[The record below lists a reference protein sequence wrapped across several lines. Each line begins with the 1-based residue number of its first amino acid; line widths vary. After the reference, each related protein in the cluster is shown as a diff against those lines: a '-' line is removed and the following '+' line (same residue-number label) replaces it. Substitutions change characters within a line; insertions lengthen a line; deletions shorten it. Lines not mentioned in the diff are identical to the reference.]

1 MGTEAESSALE
12 LTGYQRDIWAA
23 EARTPGNCQFNVL
36 VHERL
41 EGAVD
46 RELLGACL
54 VRAVRGHD
62 AFRLR
67 FGEDGDGVP
76 RVRRL
81 PDTPES
87 WAPSFEWVDLSGE
100 PDPGDAARVWCEEEL
115 GRPLDVRNGPVFR
128 AALLSEGPDVVHL
141 VLTSHHIVTDAW
153 ALNAM
158 TLRILSDYRAAA
170 GLPSGAGGAA
180 APAPQADAPSYW
192 DSIRAFAS
200 PSAGADRENAEGGAE
215 KAREGS
221 RGREH
226 EKEPEKGTEKDR
238 AFFRKYLEGV
248 APALFPR
255 SGAARPGRGRHSFTL
270 DEKLVGRILDAG
282 ASPFPYLLS
291 AFAVCLARLHQED
304 EVVLGVPFLNR
315 RTDEERATIG
325 QFANNLPV
333 RIPVAD
339 DPSLVGLAERVR
351 ELVGE
356 LREHERLPFGDIL
369 RQAPA
374 QGADSR
380 RLFDVTVSYL
390 RFPRPEEIP
399 GVARTTT
406 VMAPVHAANALS
418 VMVQAFEDEPGLRVD
433 LDYADDVFD
442 GHLTAQALA
451 GHVTQLLRHG
461 LDLRDQPSSALPMLT
476 DDEYEDIVR
485 RRQGPLVPYPREKT
499 LHQLFTE
506 QAARTPGLT
515 AVVDDASG
523 ATLTFAE
530 LDRLSNQ
537 VARELRE
544 RGVGPGD
551 RVAILAERGPELLP
565 GLLGILKAGGAYVP
579 VDPGYPAARIR
590 LLLED
595 CQAKL
600 VLRGGR
606 DLGEAPTDAPVLRIS
621 DLYRGSAEPLG
632 TTSRSDDL
640 AYVIYTSGS
649 TGRPKG
655 VMVEHHAV
663 GNRLMWMQRRYPVG
677 PGDTLLQKTPISF
690 DVSVW
695 ELLWWAVQGAR
706 VVLLPPG
713 GEKDPGVIAR
723 VIREHGVSVIHFV
736 PSMLGPFLDLLED
749 GPDRAADVRSLRF
762 VFCSGEALP
771 AERVAQFNRV
781 LGGGDAPL
789 LVNLYGP
796 TEAAVD
802 VSYFDCPPASEGPVA
817 RVPIGRPVENTT
829 LYVLDRQGRPQ
840 PVGVPGELHI
850 GGVQVARGYLNRPEL
865 TAERFVEDPFS
876 PGGRLY
882 RTGDLARL
890 LADGDIEYLGRS
902 DDQVKIRGNR
912 VELGEVQNALVALDG
927 IRDAVVVDH
936 RPGGGRGP
944 VLVAYCASDGEL
956 DPGRLRSALSG
967 VLPGYMIPAH
977 FERLDRIPLTPNG
990 KADRKALPAPSLAA
1004 PGDGGDAPRNS
1015 REAVLADIWA
1025 QVLGAERVGVHA
1037 DYFVIGGDSIS
1048 MLRVRALA
1056 EKAGIRFTM
1065 DDFVRNPTVAGL
1077 AECAEVAAPAQDGE
1091 RAASAG
1097 SRPFG
1102 LVSHLDRARLETYE
1116 DAYPVTRLQL
1126 GLLFHS
1132 QERQDSATYKD
1143 VFRYSLQM
1151 PWQEPAFR
1159 AAFDRLVRRHQVL
1172 RSSFA
1177 LAGYSE
1183 PLQLVHTAVE
1193 GGLSVDDRRLSSAEA
1208 AEAAIEEH
1216 IAQRRRHDYRFDS
1229 APLYH
1234 FRAFVLPDTVEL
1246 VFSFHHAILD
1256 GGSVANLV
1264 SELLRDYG
1272 HLLGLGLEPVPDA
1285 EPPSAALHV
1294 AEERAAVGSE
1304 ASRAY
1309 WREALAGAVQP
1320 HLESFRPHEAPRADE
1335 RTECDVRLPADLVDA
1350 VRATARDRRVPV
1362 KSLLF
1367 AAHVLLLRAF
1377 SGQTDL
1383 TTGLVAHGRPEVDG
1397 AERTCGLFLN
1407 TLPLR
1412 VAAEGGAWFDVVR
1425 HVVERERESYPHRR
1439 VPLAVVQEDLGRASL
1454 VDTLFNYIHFRQ
1466 LGDVFRTPG
1475 ITSRGFAVREETNFS
1490 LVVNAMVD
1498 PVDEGIRLR
1507 LDFSGRTF
1515 TPAQGRLYTD
1525 TYVRILREL
1534 AERPDDAVDFGF
1546 LAPPPRAPRTERPRT
1561 NVVRAFEDVVR
1572 RSPEAEAVVA
1582 EGLTWTYAELDRIA
1596 TRIAVG
1602 LLEAG
1607 VAPGDRVGI
1616 AMGRSPRT
1624 VAATL
1629 ATAKAGCSAV
1639 PLDTAYPVDRLRAM
1653 IEQGRP
1659 AVVVVDGEHGDL
1671 LDASVRTVPYDSL
1684 DEAGAGAEEAA
1695 ELPEVSE
1702 DAEVY
1707 LLFTSGSTGRPKG
1720 VSAPYRSMSNLV
1732 AWQNGI
1738 ASTAEGARTL
1748 QYAALSFDVSF
1759 QELYSTLCG
1768 GGTLVVIPE
1777 ELRRDM
1783 PGLLRL
1789 LDRERVERMHLPY
1802 VALQQMAEASNAL
1815 GLVPRHLR
1823 VLCSSGEQF
1832 RMTEDIRRF
1841 CARLDGLVLDNHY
1854 GPTETHAAAFHE
1866 MTGDPESFP
1875 ALPPVGQPI
1884 HGARLLVLDERM
1896 RPVPVGCRGEIFV
1909 GGAGLA
1915 SGYAGRPDLTQER
1928 FVPDPA
1934 GGGLLY
1940 RTGDVGMVM
1949 PDGNVVCLG
1958 RADRQVKIRGY
1969 RVEPAEVELV
1979 AAEAAAGEPG
1989 AVTDIAVV
1997 ARRNAAGDAFL
2008 AAFLV
2013 GDAERADLDGLR
2025 RHLRAK
2031 LPDYMVP
2038 AHFAWLPAI
2047 PLTPNGKRDEA
2058 ALREMPLTAEE
2069 RTGRT
2074 APRDA
2079 HERALAEML
2088 ADLLQ
2093 VPEVGVHDNL
2103 FDLGAT
2109 SITAMRLVVLMEER
2123 FGAVVPLSDFIVAP
2137 TVAELAGRL
2146 RAAGTGATGFD
2157 PLVAIRPQGKRPP
2170 LFFAHPM
2177 GGNVLCYVPFA
2188 KHLPE
2193 DQPFYAFQAAGADV
2207 GTEPVRGIE
2216 KLAAGYVEAMR
2227 RVQPTGPYHLG
2238 GWSFGGFVAFEM
2250 ARQLHAA
2257 GESVGS
2263 LVVLDTTALNPDR
2276 QPWTDDE
2283 ALLGWFFWELL
2294 WLQHGSAT
2302 AGDLLPPGL
2311 ATLDEKF
2318 AFMTRLAV
2326 DEGVLPAGSGD
2337 AVVRRLFKVYE
2348 ANWRAAFDYRP
2359 GTVDFDLVL
2368 VKARDPLPGVLL
2380 EMHTAIDSMH
2390 ADPANGWRDRTSGRL
2405 TVVEVE
2411 GDHLTIMEEP
2421 RVSDIVGTVLN
2432 AIGLRTSESG
2442 QR

>member
-1 MGTEAESSALE
+1 MAAESKALE

-23 EARTPGNCQFNVL
+23 EARSPGNCQFNVL
-36 VHERL
+36 VHELL
-41 EGAVD
+41 EGSVD

-54 VRAVRGHD
+54 VRALREHD

-67 FGEDGDGVP
+67 FGEDDAGVP

-81 PDTPES
+81 PEWPEEGP
-87 WAPSFEWVDLSGE
+87 PSFESVDLSGE
-100 PDPGDAARVWCEEEL
+100 PDPRAAARAWCEREL
-115 GRPLDVRNGPVFR
+115 GRPLDVRSGPLFR
-128 AALLSEGPDVVHL
+128 AALLVEGPAAVHL
-141 VLTSHHIVTDAW
+141 VLTGHHIVTDAW
-153 ALNAM
+153 ALNTM
-158 TLRILSDYRAAA
+158 TLRILSDYRSRAAREN
-170 GLPSGAGGAA
+170 GITTGRPETA
-180 APAPQADAPSYW
+180 APARHADHPSHW
-192 DSIRAFAS
+192 ESLQEFHS
-200 PSAGADRENAEGGAE
+200 PSGEAEADQ
-215 KAREGS
+215 
-221 RGREH
+221 
-226 EKEPEKGTEKDR
+226 DR
-238 AFFRKYLEGV
+238 AFYRKYLDGV
-248 APALFPR
+248 APALFSR
-255 SGAARPGRGRHSFTL
+255 SGTTRPGRGRHSFSV
-270 DEKLVGRILDAG
+270 DESLVERILDAG

-291 AFAVCLARLHQED
+291 ALAVCLARVHQED

-315 RTDEERATIG
+315 RTEEERATVG
-325 QFANNLPV
+325 EYANNLPV
-333 RIPVAD
+333 RVSVEG
-339 DPSLVGLAERVR
+339 DPSLLGLAARVR
-351 ELVGE
+351 ALVDE

-374 QGADSR
+374 RGADGR

-390 RFPRPEEIP
+390 RFPRPPEIA
-399 GVARTTT
+399 GVDRTTT
-406 VMAPVHAANALS
+406 IMAPVHAANALS
-418 VMVQAFEDEPGLRVD
+418 VMVQAFDDEPGLRVD

-451 GHVTQLLRHG
+451 GHVGELLRHG
-461 LDLRDQPSSALPMLT
+461 LDQPEAPVSALPMLT
-476 DDEYEDIVR
+476 ADEYEDIVH
-485 RRQGPLVPYPREKT
+485 RRQGARVPYPREKT
-499 LHQLFTE
+499 LHELFAE
-506 QAARTPGLT
+506 QAARTPDLA
-515 AVVDDASG
+515 AVVDDTSG
-523 ATLTFAE
+523 TTLTFAG

-537 VARELRE
+537 VARALRE
-544 RGVGPGD
+544 RGVGPGE

-579 VDPGYPAARIR
+579 IDPGYPSARVR

-595 CQAKL
+595 CRPKL
-600 VLRGGR
+600 VLRGG
-606 DLGEAPTDAPVLRIS
+606 DDVAKPPTGAPVLRIS
-621 DLYRGSAEPLG
+621 DLYTGSDAPLG
-632 TTSRSDDL
+632 RTSRPDDV

-655 VMVEHHAV
+655 VMVEHHSVA
-663 GNRLMWMQRRYPVG
+663 NRLMWMQLRYPIG

-713 GEKDPGVIAR
+713 GEKDPRQIAR
-723 VIREHGVSVIHFV
+723 VVREHRVSVLHFV
-736 PSMLGPFLDLLED
+736 PSMLGPFLDLLEAD
-749 GPDRAADVRSLRF
+749 PDRPGDVGSLRW

-771 AERVAQFNRV
+771 PERVTRFNRI
-781 LGGGDAPL
+781 LGGGDAPR

-802 VSYFDCPPASEGPVA
+802 VSYFDCPPASEGPVS

-829 LYVLDRQGRPQ
+829 LYVLDRDGRPQ

-850 GGVQVARGYLNRPEL
+850 GGVQVARGYLDRPEL

-912 VELGEVQNALVALDG
+912 LELGEVRNALVALDG

-944 VLVAYCASDGEL
+944 VLVAYCTADGDL
-956 DPGRLRSALSG
+956 DPARLRAALG
-967 VLPGYMIPAH
+967 DTLPGYMIPSY
-977 FERLDRIPLTPNG
+977 FERLEQLPLTPNG
-990 KADRKALPAPSLAA
+990 KIDRKALPAPSAGL
-1004 PGDGGDAPRNS
+1004 PDDEDDAPRNT

-1025 QVLGAERVGVHA
+1025 QVLGTDRVGVHA

-1065 DDFVRNPTVAGL
+1065 DDFVRNPTVAAL
-1077 AECAEVAAPAQDGE
+1077 AECAEVAADG
-1091 RAASAG
+1091 RPGDRSVSAAL
-1097 SRPFG
+1097 RPFG
-1102 LVSHLDRARLETYE
+1102 LVSHVDRARLETYE

-1126 GLLFHS
+1126 GLLYHS
-1132 QERQDSATYKD
+1132 REKQDSAVYKD
-1143 VFRYSLQM
+1143 VFRYSLAM
-1151 PWQEPAFR
+1151 PWEEAAFR
-1159 AAFDRLVRRHQVL
+1159 AAFDRLVRRHPVL

-1177 LAGYSE
+1177 LTGYSE
-1183 PLQLVHTAVE
+1183 PLQIVRHTVE
-1193 GGLSVDDRRLSSAEA
+1193 GGLSVDDQRGVPADR
-1208 AEAAIEEH
+1208 AEAAIGEH
-1216 IAQRRRHDYRFDS
+1216 VARRRRYDYRFDH

-1272 HLLGLGLEPVPDA
+1272 HLLGLDLDPVPDTV
-1285 EPPSAALHV
+1285 PPSAALYV
-1294 AEERAAVGSE
+1294 AEERAAVE
-1304 ASRAY
+1304 ADESRAY
-1309 WREALAGAVQP
+1309 WRDALAGAVQP
-1320 HLESFRPHEAPRADE
+1320 HLESFRPHEAPGSEE
-1335 RTECDVRLPADLVDA
+1335 RTECDLTLPADLVGA

-1362 KSLLF
+1362 KAVLF

-1377 SGQTDL
+1377 SGRTDV
-1383 TTGLVAHGRPEVDG
+1383 TTGLVAHGRPDTDG

-1412 VAAEGGAWFDVVR
+1412 FAAEADAWFDVVR
-1425 HVVERERESYPHRR
+1425 QVVERERESYPHRR
-1439 VPLAVVQEDLGRASL
+1439 VPLAVVQDDLGRASL
-1454 VDTLFNYIHFRQ
+1454 ADTLFNYIHFRQ
-1466 LGDVFRTPG
+1466 LGDVLRTPG
-1475 ITSRGFAVREETNFS
+1475 IASRGFAVWEETNFS

-1498 PVDEGIRLR
+1498 PVDESVRLR
-1507 LDFSGRTF
+1507 LDFSGRSF
-1515 TPAQGRLYTD
+1515 TPAQARLYTD
-1525 TYVRILREL
+1525 AYVRILREL
-1534 AERPDDAVDFGF
+1534 AENPDAPVDFGF
-1546 LAPPPRAPRTERPRT
+1546 LAPAPRTPRAERPRT
-1561 NVVRAFEDVVR
+1561 NVVRAFEARAR
-1572 RSPEAEAVVA
+1572 RSPQAEAVVS
-1582 EGLTWTYAELDRIA
+1582 EELTWTYAELDRIA
-1596 TRIAVG
+1596 TRVATG
-1602 LLEAG
+1602 LLDSG
-1607 VAPGDRVGI
+1607 VRPGDRVGI
-1616 AMGRSPRT
+1616 AMARSPQT
-1624 VAATL
+1624 VAAML
-1629 ATAKAGCSAV
+1629 GAAKAGCSAM
-1639 PLDTAYPVDRLRAM
+1639 PLDTTYPVDRLRAM
-1653 IEQGRP
+1653 VEQGEP
-1659 AVVVVDGEHGDL
+1659 ACVVVDEQNRHL
-1671 LDASVRTVPYDSL
+1671 LEPTVPMVPYDSL
-1684 DEAGAGAEEAA
+1684 AA
-1695 ELPEVSE
+1695 TSRTAPLPEISE
-1702 DAEVY
+1702 DDEVY

-1720 VSAPYRSMSNLV
+1720 VSAPHRSMSNLV

-1738 ASTAEGARTL
+1738 LSTAEGARTL
-1748 QYAALSFDVSF
+1748 QYAPLSFDVSF
-1759 QELYSTLCG
+1759 QELYATLCG
-1768 GGTLVVIPE
+1768 GGTLVVVRE

-1789 LDRERVERMHLPY
+1789 IDRERVERVHLPY

-1815 GLVPRHLR
+1815 GLVPGHLR

-1832 RMTEDIRRF
+1832 RMTDDIRRF
-1841 CARLDGLVLDNHY
+1841 CAALDGLVLDNHY

-1866 MTGDPESFP
+1866 MTGDPDTFP
-1875 ALPPVGQPI
+1875 ALPPVGQPV
-1884 HGARLLVLDERM
+1884 HGAALLVLDARM
-1896 RPVPVGCRGEIFV
+1896 RPVPVGCRGEIYI

-1915 SGYAGRPDLTQER
+1915 DGYAGRPDLTEER
-1928 FVPDPA
+1928 FVPGPD
-1934 GGGLLY
+1934 GEGRLY
-1940 RTGDVGMVM
+1940 RTGDVGMVL

-1979 AAEAAAGEPG
+1979 AAEAVAGDPG
-1989 AVTDIAVV
+1989 AVLDIAVV
-1997 ARRNAAGDAFL
+1997 ARRDPAGDAFL

-2013 GDAERADLDGLR
+2013 GDPERADLDGLR

-2031 LPDYMVP
+2031 LPEYMVP
-2038 AHFAWLPAI
+2038 RHFAWLPAI

-2058 ALREMPLTAEE
+2058 TLREMPLDVER
-2069 RTGRT
+2069 RTGRV
-2074 APRDA
+2074 APRDS

-2093 VPEVGVHDNL
+2093 LPEVGVHDNL

-2123 FGAVVPLSDFIVAP
+2123 FGTVIPLSDFIVAP

-2146 RAAGTGATGFD
+2146 RSAGVAAPGFD
-2157 PLVAIRPQGKRPP
+2157 PLVAIRPQGTRPP

-2188 KHLPE
+2188 KHLPD

-2216 KLAAGYVEAMR
+2216 RLAAGYVEAMR

-2311 ATLDEKF
+2311 TTLDEKF
-2318 AFMTRLAV
+2318 AYMTKLAI

-2390 ADPANGWRDRTSGRL
+2390 ADPANGWRDRTTGRL

-2421 RVSDIVGTVLN
+2421 RVSGIVGTVLR
-2432 AIGLRTSESG
+2432 AIELRTSESG

>member
-1 MGTEAESSALE
+1 MAAESKALE

-54 VRAVRGHD
+54 VRAVREHD

-67 FGEDGDGVP
+67 FGEDGEGVP
-76 RVRRL
+76 RVW
-81 PDTPES
+81 PASDAPEEWTPSYES
-87 WAPSFEWVDLSGE
+87 VDLSGE
-100 PDPGDAARVWCEEEL
+100 PDPADAVRIWCEQEL
-115 GRPLDVRNGPVFR
+115 GRPLDVRGGTLFR
-128 AALLSEGPDVVHL
+128 AAVLIEGPAAVHL

-153 ALNAM
+153 ALNTM
-158 TLRILSDYRAAA
+158 TLRILSDYRARAA
-170 GLPSGAGGAA
+170 GRN
-180 APAPQADAPSYW
+180 DAP
-192 DSIRAFAS
+192 
-200 PSAGADRENAEGGAE
+200 ADRENAAAP
-215 KAREGS
+215 ARQADSPSYWKSIQEFNAPS
-221 RGREH
+221 DDADSEN
-226 EKEPEKGTEKDR
+226 DR
-238 AFFRKYLEGV
+238 AFYRKYLAGV
-248 APALFPR
+248 APALFSR
-255 SGAARPGRGRHSFTL
+255 SGTTPPGRGRYSFSV
-270 DEKLVGRILDAG
+270 DEALVGRILDAG
-282 ASPFPYLLS
+282 ASPFAYLLS
-291 AFAVCLARLHQED
+291 AFAVCLGRIHQEN

-315 RTDEERATIG
+315 RTDEERATVG
-325 QFANNLPV
+325 QFANNLPL
-333 RIPVAD
+333 RIPVEG
-339 DPSLVGLAERVR
+339 DPSLVDLAERVR
-351 ELVGE
+351 ALVDELK
-356 LREHERLPFGDIL
+356 EHERLPFGEIL
-369 RQAPA
+369 REAPA
-374 QGADSR
+374 RGADSR

-390 RFPRPEEIP
+390 RFPRPAEIP

-442 GHLTAQALA
+442 GHLTAEALA
-451 GHVTQLLRHG
+451 GHVEQLLRRG
-461 LDLRDQPSSALPMLT
+461 LDLRDLPVAELPMLT

-485 RRQGPLVPYPREKT
+485 RRQGALVPYPREKT
-499 LHQLFTE
+499 LHQLFAE
-506 QAARTPGLT
+506 QAARTPDLT
-515 AVVDDASG
+515 AVVDDGSG
-523 ATLTFAE
+523 TTLTFAE

-537 VARELRE
+537 VARALRE
-544 RGVGPGD
+544 RGVGPGE

-579 VDPGYPAARIR
+579 VDPGYPSARIR

-595 CQAKL
+595 CRAKL
-600 VLRGGR
+600 VLRGGSG
-606 DLGEAPTDAPVLRIS
+606 GEEPPTDAPVLRIS

-632 TTSRSDDL
+632 RTSRSDDV

-663 GNRLMWMQRRYPVG
+663 GNRLMWMQRRYPIG

-713 GEKDPGVIAR
+713 GEKDPEQLAR
-723 VIREHGVSVIHFV
+723 VIREHRVSVIHFV

-749 GPDRAADVRSLRF
+749 GPDRLGGAGSLRS

-771 AERVAQFNRV
+771 PERVAQFNRIF
-781 LGGGDAPL
+781 GDGDAPR

-802 VSYFDCPPASEGPVA
+802 VTYFDCPPASHGPVT

-829 LYVLDRQGRPQ
+829 LYVLDRHGRLQ

-890 LADGDIEYLGRS
+890 LADGTIEYLGRS

-944 VLVAYCASDGEL
+944 VLVAYCTADGDL
-956 DPGRLRSALSG
+956 DPGRLRSALG
-967 VLPGYMIPAH
+967 DVLPGYMIPSY
-977 FERLDRIPLTPNG
+977 FERLDRLPLTPNG
-990 KADRKALPAPSLAA
+990 KVDRKALPAPSIGA
-1004 PGDGGDAPRNS
+1004 PDDGDDAPRNTH
-1015 REAVLADIWA
+1015 EAVLADIWA
-1025 QVLGAERVGVHA
+1025 QVLGTDRVGVHT

-1065 DDFVRNPTVAGL
+1065 DDFVRNPTVAAL
-1077 AECAEVAAPAQDGE
+1077 AECAEISAAAGPDD
-1091 RAASAG
+1091 RTASAAL
-1097 SRPFG
+1097 RPFG
-1102 LVSHLDRARLETYE
+1102 LVSHVDRARLETYE

-1132 QERQDSATYKD
+1132 REKQDSATYKD
-1143 VFRYSLQM
+1143 VFRYSLAM
-1151 PWQEPAFR
+1151 PWEEAAFR
-1159 AAFDRLVRRHQVL
+1159 TAFDRLVRRHPVL

-1183 PLQLVHTAVE
+1183 PLQIVHSTVE
-1193 GGLSVDDRRLSSAEA
+1193 GGLDVDDLRGASVEG
-1208 AEAAIEEH
+1208 AEAAIGEH
-1216 IAQRRRHDYRFDS
+1216 VAQRRRYDYRFDR

-1272 HLLGLGLEPVPDA
+1272 HLLGLDLEPVPDVV
-1285 EPPSAALHV
+1285 PPSAALHV
-1294 AEERAAVGSE
+1294 AEERAAIDAE

-1309 WREALAGAVQP
+1309 WRAELAGATQP
-1320 HLESFRPHEAPRADE
+1320 HLESFRPHEAPGTDE
-1335 RTECDVRLPADLVDA
+1335 RTEYDLRLPADLAEA

-1362 KSLLF
+1362 KAVLF

-1377 SGQTDL
+1377 SGQTDV
-1383 TTGLVAHGRPEVDG
+1383 TTGLVTHGRPDVDG

-1412 VAAEGGAWFDVVR
+1412 LTAEADAWFDVVR
-1425 HVVERERESYPHRR
+1425 HVVDRERESYPHRR
-1439 VPLAVVQEDLGRASL
+1439 VPLAVIQDDLGRPSL
-1454 VDTLFNYIHFRQ
+1454 VDTLFNFIHFRQ
-1466 LGDVFRTPG
+1466 LGEVFRTPG
-1475 ITSRGFAVREETNFS
+1475 IDDRGFAVWEETNFS

-1525 TYVRILREL
+1525 AYVRILREI
-1534 AERPDDAVDFGF
+1534 AEHPDDAVEFGF
-1546 LAPPPRAPRTERPRT
+1546 LAPAPRAPRTERPRT
-1561 NVVRAFEDVVR
+1561 NVVRAFEAQAR
-1572 RSPEAEAVVA
+1572 RSPQAEAVVSD
-1582 EGLTWTYAELDRIA
+1582 GLTWTYAELDRIA
-1596 TRIAVG
+1596 TRVAAG
-1602 LLEAG
+1602 LLDAG
-1607 VAPGDRVGI
+1607 VRPGDRVGI
-1616 AMGRSPRT
+1616 AMGRSPQT
-1624 VAATL
+1624 VAAML
-1629 ATAKAGCSAV
+1629 GTAKAGCSTM

-1653 IEQGRP
+1653 IEQGGP
-1659 AVVVVDGEHGDL
+1659 ACVVVDAEHRDL
-1671 LDASVRTVPYDSL
+1671 LEPRVRMVSYDSL
-1684 DEAGAGAEEAA
+1684 ADTDRTA
-1695 ELPEVSE
+1695 ELPEISE
-1702 DAEVY
+1702 DDEVY

-1720 VSAPYRSMSNLV
+1720 VSAPHRSMSNLV

-1738 ASTAEGARTL
+1738 PSTAEGGRTL
-1748 QYAALSFDVSF
+1748 QYAPLSFDVSF

-1768 GGTLVVIPE
+1768 GGTLVVIEE

-1789 LDRERVERMHLPY
+1789 MDRERVERMHLPY
-1802 VALQQMAEASNAL
+1802 VALQQLAEASNAL
-1815 GLVPRHLR
+1815 GLVPRSLR

-1832 RMTEDIRRF
+1832 RMTDEIRRF
-1841 CARLDGLVLDNHY
+1841 CASLKDLVLDNHY
-1854 GPTETHAAAFHE
+1854 GPTETHAAAFYE
-1866 MTGDPESFP
+1866 MTGEPGTFP

-1884 HGARLLVLDERM
+1884 HGARLLVLDTGM
-1896 RPVPVGCRGEIFV
+1896 RPVPVGCRGEIYI

-1915 SGYAGRPDLTQER
+1915 SGYAGRPDLTEER

-1934 GGGLLY
+1934 GDGLLY
-1940 RTGDVGMVM
+1940 RTGDVGMVL

-1979 AAEAAAGEPG
+1979 AAEAAAGDPD
-1989 AVTDIAVV
+1989 AITDIAVV

-2031 LPDYMVP
+2031 LPEYMVP
-2038 AHFAWLPAI
+2038 THFAWLPAV

-2058 ALREMPLTAEE
+2058 ALREMPLAHEE
-2069 RTGRT
+2069 RTGRV

-2093 VPEVGVHDNL
+2093 IPEVGVHDNL

-2123 FGAVVPLSDFIVAP
+2123 FGTVVPLSDFIVAP
-2137 TVAELAGRL
+2137 TVAELAERL
-2146 RAAGTGATGFD
+2146 RSAGTATTGFD
-2157 PLVAIRPQGKRPP
+2157 PLVAIRPQGTRPP

-2177 GGNVLCYVPFA
+2177 GGNVLCYMPFA

-2216 KLAAGYVEAMR
+2216 RLAANYIEAMR
-2227 RVQPTGPYHLG
+2227 RVQPTGPYHIG

-2263 LVVLDTTALNPDR
+2263 LILLDTTALNPGR
-2276 QPWTDDE
+2276 RPWTDDE

-2311 ATLDEKF
+2311 TTLDEKF
-2318 AFMTRLAV
+2318 AFMTKLAI

-2337 AVVRRLFKVYE
+2337 AVVRRLFRVYE
-2348 ANWRAAFDYRP
+2348 ANWRAAFAYRP
-2359 GTVDFDLVL
+2359 GVVDYDMVL
-2368 VKARDPLPGVLL
+2368 IRARDPLPGVLL

-2390 ADPANGWRDRTSGRL
+2390 ADPTNGWRERTAGRL
-2405 TVVEVE
+2405 SVVEVE

-2421 RVSDIVGTVLN
+2421 RVSDIVGTVLGT
-2432 AIGLRTSESG
+2432 IRLQTSESG